1 MGWLR
6 KKGELSKVKLDNPI
20 EVSSTRHNM
29 EETGMAIS
37 FNMEDSRPIPHLE
50 IKELEDTIAPGR
62 YEEFANVITS
72 SNVSTYLDSRMLCLA
87 AVIDIPGIQL
97 ASYPK
102 FVTDVT
108 ISPCY
113 MWDDVVYEAPSFD
126 APVPAGLSYHSRIV
140 LASCGSGQ
148 GTYRRSYADLSER
161 YGLSEK
167 QAVAA
172 RDELCEKGFAKWGK
186 PTIHEATDRLTVAE
200 LEPLLVDLDI
210 KKSWTKKKKLE
221 TLFSQVDHDVIGNFV
236 NNFRSNAFDE
246 VLSIRFPNDVNL
258 AFHYAWSQVVGH
270 FIAFC
275 GYRDRDWNQFLDLS
289 QLTASRNIE
298 MTTSIPD
305 DECSDCEKFMSG
317 VDANKKETW
326 PPFHL
331 GCRCGV
337 DFYW

>member
-1 MGWLR
+1 MNQ
-6 KKGELSKVKLDNPI
+6 D
-20 EVSSTRHNM
+20 
-29 EETGMAIS
+29 GMSIS
-37 FNMEDSRPIPHLE
+37 FDMEDTRPLPHVE

-62 YEEFANVITS
+62 YEEFANVIRR
-72 SNVSTYLDSRMLCLA
+72 SNISTYLDSRVLCLA
-87 AVIDIPGIQL
+87 AVIDIPGVQL

-108 ISPCY
+108 ISHCY
-113 MWDDVVYEAPSFD
+113 MWDDVLFEAPPFD
-126 APVPAGLSYHSRIV
+126 APVSVGLSYDSRLV
-140 LASCGSGQ
+140 LASCGAGQ
-148 GTYRRSYADLSER
+148 GTYRRSFADLSER

-172 RDELCEKGFAKWGK
+172 REELCEMGFAEWGK

-200 LEPLLVDLDI
+200 LEPLLIDLDI

-221 TLFSQVDHDVIGNFV
+221 ALFSQVDHEVISNFV
-236 NNFRSNAFDE
+236 SDFRSNAFDE
-246 VLSIRFPNDVNL
+246 VLSIRFPNDVDQ
-258 AFHYAWSQVVGH
+258 AFHSAWSQLVGH

-289 QLTASRNIE
+289 QLTAPRNIE

-305 DECSDCEKFMSG
+305 DECSDCEKFMSR

-331 GCRCGV
+331 GCRCYV